1 MEIEHV
7 ARSHQLSPSSWNRY
21 EECPRKYWL
30 SRQRLPRK
38 ANMAASVGTVVHNS
52 VEDLCNLELQSMSDG
67 ESDWLPGIAND
78 VLEGHWRA
86 EKEKFDSTPRHPKWK
101 PEYIKKA
108 QDGLIG
114 ALNIL
119 LQKAKIPQLPLSEV
133 KVGTWRKVQQIVL
146 GNENTLVSE
155 CGKLMG
161 RLDLLIKEQKDGEE
175 VWIVADLKTG
185 RPPEGDLNE
194 KVNRQ
199 LRLYRDLIIQRNTD
213 HPPIYAEGWYSANQ
227 TIHRAKGPSILQEAY
242 DAWERMRPSKEPL
255 PATPSKVACSFCE
268 WKAWCPSW
276 WVARKDGD
284 LAPSSMFRD
293 EVVKLVRFDQES
305 GAALFERAPPIGV
318 EGDVA
323 SSEHRFGAMLKD
335 QALERMRELEPLDSD
350 TVLYLGSA
358 RLDGKVMHLGDWSE
372 ILLWEPI
379 LHSLID

>member
-21 EECPRKYWL
+21 ECPRKYWL

-119 LQKAKIPQLPLSEV
+119 LQKAKIPQSPLSEV